1 MRGHK
6 GTLKKVPAKFKKT
19 SYVNIYF
26 SEEVYNQIKP
36 LIKQRKISKFV
47 NQVVEKELGKEQKQE
62 KEQLREKLVTAYKR
76 MAKNKKLQKEM
87 ALWYRISGDGLKNE

>member
-6 GTLKKVPAKFKKT
+6 GTLKKVSTRFKKT

-26 SEEVYNQIKP
+26 SEETYNRIKP
-36 LIKQRKISKFV
+36 LIKQRKVSQFV
-47 NQVVEKELGKEQKQE
+47 NQAVEKELDKGRKKE
-62 KEQLREKLVTAYKR
+62 KEQLRERLVAAYKR

-87 ALWYRISGDGLKNE
+87 AL